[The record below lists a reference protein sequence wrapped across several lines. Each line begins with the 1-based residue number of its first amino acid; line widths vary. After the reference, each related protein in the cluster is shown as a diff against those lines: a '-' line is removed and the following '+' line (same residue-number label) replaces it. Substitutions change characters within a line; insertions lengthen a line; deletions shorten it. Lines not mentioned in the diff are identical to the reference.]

1 MAATFNRHIS
11 NQNHLLAALPTDVF
25 TRISPHV
32 QLVSLKSGQEL
43 HLSEGK
49 YPYIYFPMSAI
60 LSVYYVMENGAS
72 AEIVGVGNEG
82 MHGAAFFMGGIAI
95 SSLVTVQ
102 TTGSCCRINGR
113 VMMEEFK
120 RCGAFMQMVMRYAQA
135 FISQVSQS
143 AGCNRHHSV
152 EQRLCRLLLTS
163 SDRLSS
169 NDLDMTQELIA
180 GMLGVRREGVT
191 KAAGDLHRCGM
202 IDYHRGH
209 ITIIDRSGLESHVCE
224 CYHVV
229 RSEFH
234 HQLDDE
240 RHRPGLTASLCRSI
254 PCQSPIHS

>member
-1 MAATFNRHIS
+1 MACTLNRHIS
-11 NQNHLLAALPTDVF
+11 NRNHLLAALPTDVF
-25 TRISPHV
+25 ARISPHI
-32 QLVSLKSGQEL
+32 QTVSLNSGQEL
-43 HLSEGK
+43 HLSEDK
-49 YPYIYFPMSAI
+49 YPHIYFPTSAI

-82 MHGAAFFMGGIAI
+82 MHGITFFMGGIAM

-102 TTGSCCRINGR
+102 TTGCCCRIDGR
-113 VMMEEFK
+113 VMMEEFR
-120 RCGAFMQMVMRYAQA
+120 RCGAFMFMVMRYAQA

-169 NDLDMTQELIA
+169 NELEMTQELIA

-202 IDYHRGH
+202 IEYQRGH
-209 ITIIDRSGLESHVCE
+209 ITIIDRLGLESHVCE
-224 CYHVV
+224 CYHVIRNEFQHLLCSE
-229 RSEFH
+229 RSRP
-234 HQLDDE
+234 E
-240 RHRPGLTASLCRSI
+240 RAPLLFPSRALQRP
-254 PCQSPIHS
+254 